1 VQVSKYAHKNQTI
14 SQETEKL
21 TSELTVDKKS
31 LSTTRRKK
39 VSARD
44 NRPSA
49 QACGVVG
56 IVVMVSVAAL
66 IIIPDVASLLKAVT
80 QWNGGGKRDI
90 TGTNTLKPAKGDNS
104 IAMKKLKTMAESP
117 SRHKRK
123 SQ

>member
-1 VQVSKYAHKNQTI
+1 
-14 SQETEKL
+14 
-21 TSELTVDKKS
+21 
-31 LSTTRRKK
+31 
-39 VSARD
+39 
-44 NRPSA
+44 
-49 QACGVVG
+49 
-56 IVVMVSVAAL
+56 MVSVAAL